1 VKRPGL
7 RSPLRNT
14 TRSTIGR
21 SGGQAVLEFA
31 LIVPVMLL
39 MLLLAV
45 DFGRVFFSYVQ
56 VTNAARE
63 AANYAAAHAVDYQ
76 SGTFTY
82 TQFHDGSI
90 NAALQEA
97 NVQTQAG
104 ATAPMAISSP
114 TCFTPQPTMVS
125 CADAPETPT
134 TASGTG
140 AVVSVTVT
148 QPFTFFMPIIGDFF
162 GGTLNLSA
170 TATATVLNPLVA
182 QVVSP
187 SASPGGSPGASP
199 TPSPSPTPAPSA
211 TPAPTPTPAPVNCT
225 VPDYKHTYWND
236 VGGSTATKVWQN
248 AGFTGNLSGSTAV
261 VQGAKIQNQTLAAGQ
276 LKPCASSMT
285 VS

>member
-1 VKRPGL
+1 MRRL
-7 RSPLRNT
+7 RRLQLRRETALST
-14 TRSTIGR
+14 TGR
-21 SGGQAVLEFA
+21 SDGQAVVEFA

-39 MLLLAV
+39 MLLLAI

-56 VTNAARE
+56 VSNAARE

-76 SGTFTY
+76 SGTY
-82 TQFHDGSI
+82 TPAQFHDGAI

-114 TCFTPQPTMVS
+114 ACFTPLPTMIS
-125 CADAPETPT
+125 CADAPEAPT

-148 QPFTFFMPIIGDFF
+148 QPFTFFFPMIGDFF

-182 QVVSP
+182 QVLIP
-187 SASPGGSPGASP
+187 SASPSASP

-211 TPAPTPTPAPVNCT
+211 TPAPTPTSAPVNCT
-225 VPDYKHTYWND
+225 VPDFKHTYWND
-236 VGGSTATKVWQN
+236 VGGSTATQVWLN
-248 AGFTGNLSGSTAV
+248 AGFTGTLSGSTAV
-261 VQGAKIQNQTLAAGQ
+261 VQGAKIQNQTLTAGQ
-276 LKPCASSMT
+276 LKPCTSSMT